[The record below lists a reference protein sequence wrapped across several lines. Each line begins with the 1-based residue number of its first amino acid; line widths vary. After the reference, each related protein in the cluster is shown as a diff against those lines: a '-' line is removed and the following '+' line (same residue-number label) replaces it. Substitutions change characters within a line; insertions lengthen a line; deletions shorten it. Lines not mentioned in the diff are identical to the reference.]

1 MADLNRLPDTPQLPD
16 SIATQM
22 LGLKFSDAPG
32 KAFMIAKD
40 VILAADES
48 FEFLHDKL
56 KIFVPRTVVQVQ
68 ARYPSA
74 ASPSKRHF
82 LGLGVRGG

>member
-1 MADLNRLPDTPQLPD
+1 
-16 SIATQM
+16 M

-68 ARYPSA
+68 ARHQSA
-74 ASPSKRHF
+74 A
-82 LGLGVRGG
+82 LAI